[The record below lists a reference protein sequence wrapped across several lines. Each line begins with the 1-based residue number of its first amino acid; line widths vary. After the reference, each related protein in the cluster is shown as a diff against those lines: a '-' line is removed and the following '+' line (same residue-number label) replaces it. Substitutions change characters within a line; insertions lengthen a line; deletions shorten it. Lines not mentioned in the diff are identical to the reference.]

1 MSVSH
6 MRGYGKFTW
15 TNEVHFRGVRWESNT
30 TGVFNLQLGPKKR
43 TSAKERRGKKPQK
56 CFPQRWPAN
65 TLKNVVGFLQNVP
78 RWIVGSGL
86 CFKNISQI
94 LWPGTFLKLSR
105 VARRNIHT
113 HVGRGAE
120 NFEIFLEIGTA
131 SASELELPQAS
142 MQLSLK

>member
-1 MSVSH
+1 MMSVSH

-15 TNEVHFRGVRWESNT
+15 MNEVHFWGVRWESNT

-43 TSAKERRGKKPQK
+43 TSAKERRGKKPPK

-65 TLKNVVGFLQNVP
+65 TVKNVVGFLQNVP
-78 RWIVGSGL
+78 RLIVGSEL

-94 LWPGTFLKLSR
+94 LWPGTFLKLIC
-105 VARRNIHT
+105 VVRRNILAY
-113 HVGRGAE
+113 VGPLFTCR
-120 NFEIFLEIGTA
+120 FETGTA
-131 SASELELPQAS
+131 STSELELPQAS